1 MLEKGASCF
10 LFGQGRVELEEIQL
24 AMGESVIEL
33 IDTVGAYLLN
43 KYVVGLD
50 IVKLRGSPQ
59 AQEEQCH
66 IAPQEQAF
74 FFKARDGLKGRFCFF
89 IEENS

>member
-1 MLEKGASCF
+1 
-10 LFGQGRVELEEIQL
+10 
-24 AMGESVIEL
+24 MGESIIEL
-33 IDTVGAYLLN
+33 IDPIGAYLLN

-50 IVKLRGSPQ
+50 IVKLGGSPQ

-74 FFKARDGLKGRFCFF
+74 FFKARDSLKGSFCFF
-89 IEENS
+89 IEKNS